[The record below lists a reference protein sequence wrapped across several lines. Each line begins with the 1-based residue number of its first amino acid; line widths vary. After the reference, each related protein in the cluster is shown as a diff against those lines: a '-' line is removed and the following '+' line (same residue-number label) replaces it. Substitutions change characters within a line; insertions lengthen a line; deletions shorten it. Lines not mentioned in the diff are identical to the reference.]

1 MREEIKDLAKRI
13 DESFRQIQDLGL
25 TTLLEKDTSP
35 ISLDHYST
43 SSSQPP
49 NQEFQRQGMHVGLLP
64 ASLTKFESKGILR
77 VENANLTSNA
87 MFHAFHDILA
97 VSDDRGVGI
106 WSLENGTQ
114 IMHLRASATTV
125 GAQVLEPTVSSPGR
139 NGKSSAASNTSN
151 SPKGP
156 LITSMSWVNESLD
169 SLVLVGCDDGT
180 VKIWRDVGD
189 GIEDSMKVMNEGY
202 ASPESLT
209 SATSGVVLASA
220 FKALPDISGGA
231 VGSGMVLSWQQS
243 SGLLSV
249 GGNSG
254 TVRLWDVSQEK
265 CVTVFQTGVD
275 TCLTTLISQTAS
287 FQNKVGESSWGAGIV
302 NSANAAPSSN
312 NSLFAWSFAGF
323 ADGSIGIYDQRV
335 DTRGGRVHLAKEHN
349 SWIVSAHLR
358 ADIPEVL
365 SCLSSLLF
373 FPQITP
379 VARRLSQEPCLV
391 G

>member
-1 MREEIKDLAKRI
+1 MSCSTPHAFRILMREEIKDLAKRI
-13 DESFRQIQDLGL
+13 DESFRQIQDNGL
-25 TTLLEKDTSP
+25 TTLLEKDTSS
-35 ISLDHYST
+35 ISMDHYST
-43 SSSQPP
+43 SSQPT

-64 ASLTKFESKGILR
+64 ASLTKFESRGILR

-97 VSDDRGVGI
+97 ISDDRGVGI

-114 IMHLRASATTV
+114 IMHLRASATTL
-125 GAQVLEPTVSSPGR
+125 GAQVFEPVVSSPGR
-139 NGKSSAASNTSN
+139 NGKSSTNSNVN
-151 SPKGP
+151 NGPKGP

-189 GIEDSMKVMNEGY
+189 SIEDSMKVMSEGY
-202 ASPESLT
+202 TSPENLT
-209 SATSGVVLASA
+209 MASSGVVLASA
-220 FKALPDISGGA
+220 FKALPDIAGGA

-249 GGNSG
+249 GGNSS

-265 CVTVFQTGVD
+265 CVTVFQTGVE
-275 TCLTTLISQTAS
+275 TCLTTLVSQTAS
-287 FQNKVGESSWGAGIV
+287 FQNNISETSWGAGIV
-302 NSANAAPSSN
+302 GSGNSSPSSN
-312 NSLFAWSFAGF
+312 ALFAWSFAGF

-358 ADIPEVL
+358 ADIPEVVHL
-365 SCLSSLLF
+365 RTF
-373 FPQITP
+373 YP
-379 VARRLSQEPCLV
+379 
-391 G
+391 

>member
-1 MREEIKDLAKRI
+1 MIFRILMREEIKDLAKRI
-13 DESFRQIQDLGL
+13 DESFRQIQDCGL
-25 TTLLEKDTSP
+25 TTLLEKDTSST
-35 ISLDHYST
+35 SLDHYST
-43 SSSQPP
+43 SSQPT
-49 NQEFQRQGMHVGLLP
+49 NQDFQRQGMHVGLLP

-97 VSDDRGVGI
+97 ISDDRGVGI

-114 IMHLRASATTV
+114 IMHLRASATTL
-125 GAQVLEPTVSSPGR
+125 GAQASEPVGVSSPGR
-139 NGKSSAASNTSN
+139 NGKNTHSN
-151 SPKGP
+151 SNHGPKGP
-156 LITSMSWVNESLD
+156 LITSMTWVNESLD

-202 ASPESLT
+202 ISPENLT
-209 SATSGVVLASA
+209 RASSGVVLASA
-220 FKALPDISGGA
+220 FKALPDITGGA

-249 GGNSG
+249 GGNSS

-265 CVTVFQTGVD
+265 CVTVFQTGVE
-275 TCLTTLISQTAS
+275 TCLTTLVSQTAA
-287 FQNKVGESSWGAGIV
+287 FQNNVGENSWGAGIV
-302 NSANAAPSSN
+302 NSGNAASTSSN
-312 NSLFAWSFAGF
+312 ALFAWSFAGF

-358 ADIPEVL
+358 ADIPEV
-365 SCLSSLLF
+365 
-373 FPQITP
+373 Q
-379 VARRLSQEPCLV
+379 
-391 G
+391 